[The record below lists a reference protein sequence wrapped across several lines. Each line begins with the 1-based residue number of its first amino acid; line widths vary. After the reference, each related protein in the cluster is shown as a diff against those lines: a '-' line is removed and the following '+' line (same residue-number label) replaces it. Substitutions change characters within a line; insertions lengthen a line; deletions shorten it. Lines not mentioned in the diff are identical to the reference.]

1 VYVDEPYLSIRWDS
15 VHQHVHTEWRAF
27 ANSTELRAGLLKG
40 IRAIKDNKAVA
51 YVSDA
56 RKVKV
61 IVHADQQWIKE
72 SWLPLAI
79 GAGLKRLAFV
89 TAPTGL
95 GKLSM
100 AEESRI
106 QAATTWRYRLR
117 LSSSSS
123 ASATPSSE
131 SLAHQLVKAL

>member
-1 VYVDEPYLSIRWDS
+1 MRSKSAQKGPLTNCLKTA
-15 VHQHVHTEWRAF
+15 VHRFWTMRIE
-27 ANSTELRAGLLKG
+27 
-40 IRAIKDNKAVA
+40 A
-51 YVSDA
+51 YY
-56 RKVKV
+56 
-61 IVHADQQWIKE
+61 
-72 SWLPLAI
+72 
-79 GAGLKRLAFV
+79 
-89 TAPTGL
+89 
-95 GKLSM
+95 KLSM